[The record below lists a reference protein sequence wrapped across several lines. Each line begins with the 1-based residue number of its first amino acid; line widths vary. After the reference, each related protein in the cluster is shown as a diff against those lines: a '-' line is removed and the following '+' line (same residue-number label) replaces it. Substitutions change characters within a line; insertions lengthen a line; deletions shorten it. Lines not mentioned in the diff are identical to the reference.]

1 LNHEGTKARSLRLAP
16 AFDPETERLGREI
29 VDSAFAVH
37 KALGPGLLE
46 SAYEACLRQELVLR
60 SIAATPQV
68 SVGIEY
74 KGIVL
79 DCGFRLDLLVSDT
92 VIVEVKAIERLLPVH
107 EAQLLTYLKL
117 TRKRLGFLVNFNVAT
132 IKEGIR
138 RLAL

>member
-1 LNHEGTKARSLRLAP
+1 LRLTSSL
-16 AFDPETERLGREI
+16 DVDTERLGREI

-46 SAYEACLRQELVLR
+46 SAYEACLRHELVSR
-60 SIAATPQV
+60 GIPVTPQV
-68 SVGIEY
+68 PVGIEY
-74 KGIVL
+74 KGVAL
-79 DCGFRLDLLVSDT
+79 DCGFRIDLLVADT
-92 VIVEVKAIERLLPVH
+92 VVVEVKAIERLLPVH

-117 TRKRLGFLVNFNVAT
+117 SRKRLGFLLNFNVAT